1 MVSYSLG
8 AFAAGRG
15 RPRRVPETTSG
26 LGAREGDHERRA
38 GMGGKQT
45 FTPPP
50 PSCADDVLTNNPLFS
65 PHPLLGTLLPSLF
78 LLFAPFT
85 PYCVALLIPGCGCGL
100 SLVFRTDGVWF
111 GLGSLERAYT
121 TIPDT
126 GQNRALCCCEAT
138 RSNSTRTLR
147 RCICTGASSVGQ
159 SQSHHY
165 HHSSSVQKKVRR
177 DRVGPF
183 VNGASGGKR
192 KRAHR

>member
-1 MVSYSLG
+1 
-8 AFAAGRG
+8 
-15 RPRRVPETTSG
+15 
-26 LGAREGDHERRA
+26 
-38 GMGGKQT
+38 MGGKQT

-50 PSCADDVLTNNPLFS
+50 PSCADDVLTNNPLYLFFS
-65 PHPLLGTLLPSLF
+65 PPPLLGTLLPSLF

-111 GLGSLERAYT
+111 GLGSLARAYT

-126 GQNRALCCCEAT
+126 SQNRALCYCEAT

-159 SQSHHY
+159 SQSHHI
-165 HHSSSVQKKVRR
+165 HQFRR
-177 DRVGPF
+177 RFDETVW
-183 VNGASGGKR
+183 ALL
-192 KRAHR
+192 